1 MPEGPEIRRAA
12 DRISKVLVGQEII
25 ESNFHYEGIKKKED
39 IVKNK
44 NIKEIATKGK
54 ALLIRFNN
62 DWSMYSHNQLYGR
75 WTVNLN
81 TTKITSRRALRV
93 VFKTNKH
100 TVRLWSATDIDLIP
114 TSQEDEHPFLKKIGP
129 DVLNESC
136 SFELIE
142 KRLMSKRFQK
152 KKASTLMLDQAV
164 FAGLGNYLRSE
175 ILFDAKIHPDDRPF
189 DLDKT
194 KITQWAKSI
203 KNISHLAYKTGGF
216 TVSKL
221 LADINK
227 ENGETRRSYRHA
239 VFMRHKYECLN
250 CKRLIERKWY
260 GKRKLDY
267 CPSCQTKNTK
277 NTKKQSS

>member
-12 DRISKVLVGQEII
+12 DRISKVLIGKEII
-25 ESNFHYEGIKKKED
+25 KSEFYYERIKDKEE

-44 NIKEIATKGK
+44 NIKEITTRGK
-54 ALLIRFNN
+54 AMLIRFMN

-81 TTKITSRRALRV
+81 TTKIKSSRALRV
-93 VFKTNKH
+93 VFTTNKH

-114 TSQEDEHPFLKKIGP
+114 TAEENEHSFLKKLGP

-136 SFELIE
+136 GFELIKE
-142 KRLMSKRFQK
+142 RLTSKSFHK
-152 KKASTLMLDQAV
+152 KKASTLMLDQTV

-189 DLDKT
+189 DLDKAR
-194 KITQWAKSI
+194 ITQWAKSI
-203 KNISHLAYKTGGF
+203 KAISNLAYKTGVF
-216 TVSKL
+216 TVSKSF
-221 LADINK
+221 ADKNK
-227 ENGETRRSYRHA
+227 ANGEPRRSYRHA

-250 CKRLIERKWY
+250 CKSRIERKWY

-267 CPSCQTKNTK
+267 CPSCQI
-277 NTKKQSS
+277 KKR

>member
-12 DRISKVLVGQEII
+12 DRISKVLVGKEII
-25 ESNFHYEGIKKKED
+25 ESNFYYERIKEKEE

-44 NIKEIATKGK
+44 NIKEITTKGK
-54 ALLIRFNN
+54 AMLIRFMN

-81 TTKITSRRALRV
+81 TTKIKSKRALRV
-93 VFKTNKH
+93 FIKTKKH
-100 TVRLWSATDIDLIP
+100 AVRLWSATDIDLIP
-114 TSQEDEHPFLKKIGP
+114 TSKENEHPFLKKIGP

-136 SFELIE
+136 SYELIE
-142 KRLMSKRFQK
+142 ERLMSKNFYK
-152 KKASTLMLDQAV
+152 KKASTLMLDQSV

-194 KITQWAKSI
+194 RITQWAKSI
-203 KNISHLAYKTGGF
+203 KDISRLAYLTGGF
-216 TVSKL
+216 TVSKSFS
-221 LADINK
+221 DKNK
-227 ENGETRRSYRHA
+227 ANGEPRRSYRHA

-250 CKRLIERKWY
+250 CKSRIERKWY

-267 CPSCQTKNTK
+267 CPHCQIQRDKI
-277 NTKKQSS
+277 

>member
-12 DRISKVLVGQEII
+12 DRISKVLVGNEII
-25 ESNFHYEGIKKKED
+25 ESNFYYERIRDKEE

-44 NIKEIATKGK
+44 NIKELTTRGK
-54 ALLIRFNN
+54 AMLIRFKNN
-62 DWSMYSHNQLYGR
+62 WSMYSHNQLYGR

-81 TTKITSRRALRV
+81 STNIKSSRALRV
-93 VFKTNKH
+93 VFKTKKH

-114 TSQEDEHPFLKKIGP
+114 TSFENEHSFLKKIGP

-136 SFELIE
+136 SYELIE
-142 KRLMSKRFQK
+142 ERLTSKRFHK
-152 KKASTLMLDQAV
+152 KKASTLMLDQTV

-189 DLDKT
+189 DLDT
-194 KITQWAKSI
+194 TRINQWAKSI
-203 KNISHLAYKTGGF
+203 KDISYLAYKTGGF
-216 TVSKL
+216 TVSKS
-221 LADINK
+221 LADKSK
-227 ENGETRRSYRHA
+227 ENGESRKSYRHA

-250 CKRLIERKWY
+250 CKSLIERKWY

-267 CPSCQTKNTK
+267 CPICQIQKGK
-277 NTKKQSS
+277 I

>member
-1 MPEGPEIRRAA
+1 MPEGPEIRRVA
-12 DRISKVLVGQEII
+12 DKISKVLVGKEII
-25 ESNFHYEGIKKKED
+25 ESNFYYERIKDKEK

-44 NIKEIATKGK
+44 TIKEITTRGK
-54 ALLIRFNN
+54 AMLIRFKNG
-62 DWSMYSHNQLYGR
+62 WTMYSHNQLYGR

-81 TTKITSRRALRV
+81 TTKIKSKRALRV
-93 VFKTNKH
+93 VFKTKKH

-114 TSQEDEHPFLKKIGP
+114 TSEEDEHSFLKKIGP
-129 DVLNESC
+129 DVLSESC

-142 KRLMSKRFQK
+142 ERLTSKSFNK
-152 KKASTLMLDQAV
+152 KKASTLMLDQTV

-216 TVSKL
+216 TVTKY
-221 LADINK
+221 LANRNK
-227 ENGETRRSYRHA
+227 ENGEPRRSYKHA
-239 VFMRHKYECLN
+239 VFMRHHYECIN
-250 CKRLIERKWY
+250 CKSRIERKWY
-260 GKRKLDY
+260 GKRKLDF
-267 CPSCQTKNTK
+267 CPSCQIQRRKIK
-277 NTKKQSS
+277 PYR